1 MMDVSTVFNVSQ
13 WAADI
18 ASPAFLSALVAI
30 ILIDLALAGD
40 NAIVIGLAA
49 RQVPPAMQQKVLL
62 WGSIAAVVVRA
73 VFTLFVVWLLKIPGF
88 LLAGGA
94 LLIWIAYKLVQP
106 QAAKADTHTLAADVS
121 LRQAVQTIVIADTAM
136 GIENVLA
143 VGGAAHGNMLLVVLG
158 LLFSVPIIMFGS
170 QLVLKLVDRF
180 PHIVTLGGAILA
192 WTAVK
197 MMLGEP
203 FIKTWVASHDW
214 VKLPVYAAAIALV
227 IVPVMWRAAAASSQ
241 LRWSLVAFVVVWLGL
256 FNMVENTIGQH
267 PLFEPGWHVGEEVI
281 DLLMWVGWIPV
292 ALWLERWLKPRLN
305 QRA

>member
-1 MMDVSTVFNVSQ
+1 MDFLNLSH
-13 WAADI
+13 I
-18 ASPAFLSALVAI
+18 ASPAFFSALLAI
-30 ILIDLALAGD
+30 VLIDLALAGD

-49 RQVPPAMQQKVLL
+49 RQVPPEMQKKVLL

-94 LLIWIAYKLVQP
+94 VLLWIAYKLVKP
-106 QAAKADTHTLAADVS
+106 QAEKTDGHTLAANVS

-143 VGGAAHGNMLLVVLG
+143 VGGAAHGNMLLVIIG
-158 LLFSVPIIMFGS
+158 LLVSVPIIMFGS

-197 MMLGEP
+197 MISGEP
-203 FIKTWVASHDW
+203 MIQAWLSNNHWA
-214 VKLPVYAAAIALV
+214 KLPAYAAAIAWV
-227 IVPVMWRAAAASSQ
+227 VVPVWWRSAAKNDR
-241 LRWSLVAFVVVWLGL
+241 LRWSLVAFVVLWLGG
-256 FNMVENTIGQH
+256 FNMIEDAIGAH
-267 PLFEPGWHVGEEVI
+267 PMFEPGWTVWEEVVDFI
-281 DLLMWVGWIPV
+281 MWVGWIPV
-292 ALWLERWLKPRLN
+292 ALYLERLLKQRWL
-305 QRA
+305 